1 LLAESRD
8 DSATMQAFGCTAA
21 AAQSIYLEPWFGSGI
36 AGLDL
41 P

>member
-8 DSATMQAFGCTAA
+8 DSATKQAFGCTA